1 MASLYNGTTLVCN
14 EYVAFEIAVSKYF
27 INKDLYFR
35 FPFSRSHIFT
45 SKTTIFL
52 DDQLYQKIFARR

>member
-27 INKDLYFR
+27 INKDL
-35 FPFSRSHIFT
+35 
-45 SKTTIFL
+45 
-52 DDQLYQKIFARR
+52 